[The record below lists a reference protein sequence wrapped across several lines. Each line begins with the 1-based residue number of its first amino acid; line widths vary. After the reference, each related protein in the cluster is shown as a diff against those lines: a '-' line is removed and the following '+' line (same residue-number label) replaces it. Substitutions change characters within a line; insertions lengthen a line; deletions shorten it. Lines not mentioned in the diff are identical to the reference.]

1 MSDPVAEAAAQIA
14 EQHTDVI
21 PQESAQEAGTAAAGE
36 PSGAEDAAAPLESF
50 SSSSPSSAQAQSS
63 SQGTT
68 SAGGD
73 EGNVDASTSPAGA
86 ATSAATDGELPNVAS
101 GAADPTA
108 AQDSAL
114 NADGAN
120 TTLPTAASSAEP
132 PLHMRIAMHLEAIYT
147 MAREHV
153 EAAPKEAAEQAQ
165 TVKTHIG
172 DVLHRI
178 SNGMSVAEGELVQKL
193 EALYRVL

>member
-14 EQHTDVI
+14 EQHADVI
-21 PQESAQEAGTAAAGE
+21 PQESAQEAGTAEAGE
-36 PSGAEDAAAPLESF
+36 
-50 SSSSPSSAQAQSS
+50 
-63 SQGTT
+63 
-68 SAGGD
+68 
-73 EGNVDASTSPAGA
+73 
-86 ATSAATDGELPNVAS
+86 TSAAPVEAAPADISATTSVAAVGLDATQDAAELPNVAS
-101 GAADPTA
+101 VADDHTA
-108 AQDSAL
+108 AQDSAP
-114 NADGAN
+114 NAAGAN
-120 TTLPTAASSAEP
+120 TTSPTAASSAEP

-153 EAAPKEAAEQAQ
+153 EAGARPSPGASLLKA
-165 TVKTHIG
+165 HIG

>member
-14 EQHTDVI
+14 EEQTVSNLGV
-21 PQESAQEAGTAAAGE
+21 PEAGTAAAGE
-36 PSGAEDAAAPLESF
+36 SPQ
-50 SSSSPSSAQAQSS
+50 SSPASTTSTTPEPSSA
-63 SQGTT
+63 
-68 SAGGD
+68 
-73 EGNVDASTSPAGA
+73 ELPNVDASMSPAGA
-86 ATSAATDGELPNVAS
+86 AISAATDGELPNVAS
-101 GAADPTA
+101 VADDPTA
-108 AQDSAL
+108 AQDSAP
-114 NADGAN
+114 NAAGAN
-120 TTLPTAASSAEP
+120 TTLPIDASSAEP

-172 DVLHRI
+172 DILHRI
-178 SNGMSVAEGELVQKL
+178 SNGISVAEGELVQKL